1 MWTVLF
7 FNKVLS
13 CKISKMKR
21 IGILLISMM
30 ALFSCQSP
38 KEKQIDRIKSLEVS
52 DSSFN
57 VNIMNELNIAYID
70 FTEKYPDDAHT
81 PEYLLKAAQRSSVL
95 GKPNESIAL
104 FNKIIEKYPNSNF
117 SEEALFLKA
126 NTYENNLN
134 ETDKAEQ
141 TYRDFIKKYPKSQL
155 IEDAKLSLQNVG
167 KSPEEIMKDITNK
180 EED

>member
-1 MWTVLF
+1 MWIVLF

-21 IGILLISMM
+21 IGILLLAIM
-30 ALFSCQSP
+30 ALISCQSP

-57 VNIMNELNIAYID
+57 VNIMTELNTAYID

-81 PEYLLKAAQRSSVL
+81 PEYMLKAAQRSSVL
-95 GKPNESIAL
+95 GKPNESISL

-117 SEEALFLKA
+117 CEEALFLKA
-126 NTYENNLN
+126 YTYENNLN
-134 ETDKAEQ
+134 ETDKAKE
-141 TYRDFIKKYPKSQL
+141 TYEEFIKKYPKSQL
-155 IEDAKLSLQNVG
+155 VEDAKLSLQNVG
-167 KSPEEIMKDITNK
+167 KSPEEIMDGIIDKD
-180 EED
+180 ED